1 MAVITTTTGLT
12 FGTFGV
18 RQAANPTTASMNAS
32 NTNGGIAFP
41 FIADKTM
48 TVTQISSLISSVGTT
63 FAPVLTVGIQADSG
77 SGVPSGTFLTN
88 GSATLAA
95 NTLTTSTPAGWYD
108 ITLPGAN
115 ITQGSNYW
123 IVWSFSGTSTGT
135 VNFFTGYIG
144 GASTTQNVIY
154 GLGYATRLAAVFS
167 KATGSRGVPVMYG
180 DGTNYYGQPD
190 NPTGVVS
197 TATLNNNDRLGFRFT
212 VPSGHPDI
220 LIDRVTIGIT
230 PPGLS
235 AGANWKCQIFTD
247 VATPVLIADLSSID
261 GNNVAGV
268 SSTTNS
274 TVFTSSTTQWLT
286 SGTSYILM
294 VGFDVTPASIPTRA
308 HFTTGSLN
316 RNKVIGYYGG
326 DFIYNWQG
334 AGTWF
339 VANPTENI
347 PWSITAASIRYDDA
361 GGGGGGGFANASYGF
376 GGIGGN

>member
-1 MAVITTTTGLT
+1 MAVITTNTGLT

-18 RQAANPTTASMNAS
+18 RQAVNPTTAAMNAS
-32 NTNGGIAFP
+32 STNGGIAFP
-41 FIADKTM
+41 FIADATM

-63 FAPVLTVGIQADSG
+63 FAPALTVGIQADSG
-77 SGVPSGTFLTN
+77 AGIPSGTYLTN

-108 ITLPGAN
+108 ITLPGAS

-123 IVWSFSGTSTGT
+123 IVWSFSGTSTGV

-167 KATGSRGVPVMYG
+167 KATGSRGVPVMYSN
-180 DGTNYYGQPD
+180 GTSYYGQPD

-220 LIDRVTIGIT
+220 LTDRITIGIT
-230 PPGLS
+230 PS
-235 AGANWKCQIFTD
+235 ALNASTNWKCQLFTD
-247 VATPVLIADLSSID
+247 VATPVLIADLSVID
-261 GNNVAGV
+261 GNNVGAV
-268 SSTTNS
+268 TSNTNS
-274 TVFTSSTTQWLT
+274 TIFVCSSPQWL
-286 SGTSYILM
+286 SAGTSYIIM
-294 VGFDVTPASIPTRA
+294 AGFDVTPTTAPTRN
-308 HFTTGSLN
+308 HFQVGSIA
-316 RNKVIGYYGG
+316 RNGVIGAYSG

-339 VANPTENI
+339 TANPTENI

-361 GGGGGGGFANASYGF
+361 GGGGGGGFANASMGF